1 MSKCQSYNFTIKRG
15 STKVFTAEY
24 VDPTGSIKDITG
36 YEARMFIRSDVNSSV
51 ALQLHSTGS
60 TANKSS
66 LTVTPTSGSVR
77 VYISAADTDI
87 LTQDAYMYDL
97 ELYTSNDPYSQTDP
111 EYVVRLL
118 DGLITT
124 RYNITR

>member
-1 MSKCQSYNFTIKRG
+1 MSKCQSYNFLVKRG

-24 VDPTGSIKDITG
+24 VDASGSIKDITG
-36 YEARMFIRSDVNSSV
+36 YEARMFIRKEITSPVV
-51 ALQLHSTGS
+51 LALHSTSS

-77 VYISAADTDI
+77 VYISAADTDQ
-87 LTQDAYMYDL
+87 LTQDAYVYDL
-97 ELYTSNDPYSQTDP
+97 EIYTGGDPYSQTDP